1 MESQQETSH
10 DILESLLQELVER
23 EEDFSFYISLCL
35 RLLTRSPQHGWD
47 VKAFMRGLEPEDMAA
62 PRDPAELRT
71 NPKFLESEWLMGK
84 YSILLEAFD
93 EAGTSHH
100 ISTAAPKDTTLA
112 GYDLRI
118 LWKIV
123 NAHYSSYFEPDP
135 RRRVTCAIEGLV
147 GKDYSVEDLTRDLQD
162 YLDRHACLF
171 KPPDLCRELA
181 NQGKDLAFFADLGIR
196 LLESVTWPVDDLRS
210 FLQEIG
216 SEDVV
221 SPVGIP
227 KLDWQ
232 ELFRTSDDEI
242 FADSE
247 RLMQKY
253 SILAD
258 TLGELSSPAYSQVDL
273 AARVAHAQYELFFE
287 REGQT
292 RLLKALRILLSEDY
306 TADMLCTD
314 AAAYL
319 AASQDNR

>member
-1 MESQQETSH
+1 MEPQQETSH

-35 RLLTRSPQHGWD
+35 RLLARSPQHGWD

-62 PRDPAELRT
+62 PRDPAELHT

-93 EAGTSHH
+93 EAVTSRH

-123 NAHYSSYFEPDP
+123 HAHYSSYFEPDP
-135 RRRVTCAIEGLV
+135 CRRVTCAVEGLV

-162 YLDRHACLF
+162 YLDRHACLL
-171 KPPDLCRELA
+171 KLPDLCRELA
-181 NQGKDLAFFADLGIR
+181 DQGKDLAFFADLGVR
-196 LLESVTWPVDDLRS
+196 LLEPVTWPVDDLRS

-216 SEDVV
+216 SETIVEPVALPRLGWHQVYRTHENDVF
-221 SPVGIP
+221 S
-227 KLDWQ
+227 
-232 ELFRTSDDEI
+232 
-242 FADSE
+242 DSE
-247 RLMQKY
+247 QLLQKY

-258 TLGELSSPAYSQVDL
+258 TLGELNSPTYSQVDL
-273 AARVAHAQYELFFE
+273 ASRVARAQYELFFSRKPQE
-287 REGQT
+287 RI
-292 RLLKALRILLSEDY
+292 LAALRHLISDEYPAETLHRQLLDF
-306 TADMLCTD
+306 
-314 AAAYL
+314 L
-319 AASQDNR
+319 ATP

>member
-1 MESQQETSH
+1 MEPQQETSH

-35 RLLTRSPQHGWD
+35 RLLARSPQHGWD

-93 EAGTSHH
+93 EAGTSRH
-100 ISTAAPKDTTLA
+100 ISTATPKDTTLT

-123 NAHYSSYFEPDP
+123 HAHYSSYFEPDP
-135 RRRVTCAIEGLV
+135 RRRVTCALEGLV

-162 YLDRHACLF
+162 YLDRHACLL
-171 KPPDLCRELA
+171 KLRDLCRELA
-181 NQGKDLAFFADLGIR
+181 DRGKDLAFFADLGVR
-196 LLESVTWPVDDLRS
+196 LLEHVTWPVDDLRS

-216 SEDVV
+216 SETVVEPVALPRLGWHQVYRTHENDVF
-221 SPVGIP
+221 S
-227 KLDWQ
+227 
-232 ELFRTSDDEI
+232 
-242 FADSE
+242 DSE
-247 RLMQKY
+247 QLLQKY

-258 TLGELSSPAYSQVDL
+258 TLGELNSPAYSQVDL
-273 AARVAHAQYELFFE
+273 AARVARAQYKLFFE

-292 RLLKALRILLSEDY
+292 RLLRALRILLSEDY
-306 TADMLCTD
+306 TAGMLCTD
-314 AAAYL
+314 AEAYL
-319 AASQDNR
+319 ADR

>member
-10 DILESLLQELVER
+10 DILESLLQEFVER

-35 RLLTRSPQHGWD
+35 RLLARSPKHGWD

-62 PRDPAELRT
+62 PRDPAKLRT

-93 EAGTSHH
+93 EAVTSHH
-100 ISTAAPKDTTLA
+100 ISTAAPKGTTLT

-123 NAHYSSYFEPDP
+123 HAHYSSYFEPDP
-135 RRRVTCAIEGLV
+135 RKCVTCAVEGLV
-147 GKDYSVEDLTRDLQD
+147 GKDYSVEDLTGDLQD
-162 YLDRHACLF
+162 YLDRHACLL
-171 KPPDLCRELA
+171 KLPDLCRELA
-181 NQGKDLAFFADLGIR
+181 DQGKDLAFFADLGIR

-210 FLQEIG
+210 FLQDIG

-221 SPVGIP
+221 NPVGIP
-227 KLDWQ
+227 KLDWH

-247 RLMQKY
+247 QLMQKY

-273 AARVAHAQYELFFE
+273 ASRIARAQYELFFSRKPQE
-287 REGQT
+287 RI
-292 RLLKALRILLSEDY
+292 LAALRHLISDEYPAETLHRQLLDF
-306 TADMLCTD
+306 
-314 AAAYL
+314 L
-319 AASQDNR
+319 ATP

>member
-1 MESQQETSH
+1 
-10 DILESLLQELVER
+10 
-23 EEDFSFYISLCL
+23 
-35 RLLTRSPQHGWD
+35 
-47 VKAFMRGLEPEDMAA
+47 MRGLEPEDMAA
-62 PRDPAELRT
+62 PHDPAELRT

-84 YSILLEAFD
+84 YSVLLEAFD
-93 EAGTSHH
+93 EAVTSHH
-100 ISTAAPKDTTLA
+100 ISTAAPRDTTLA

-162 YLDRHACLF
+162 YLDRHACLL
-171 KPPDLCRELA
+171 KLPDLCRELA
-181 NQGKDLAFFADLGIR
+181 DQGKDLAFFADLGIR

-221 SPVGIP
+221 NPVGIP
-227 KLDWQ
+227 KLDWH

-273 AARVAHAQYELFFE
+273 ASRVARAQYELFFSRKPQE
-287 REGQT
+287 HI
-292 RLLKALRILLSEDY
+292 LAALRHLISDDYPAETLHRQLLDF
-306 TADMLCTD
+306 
-314 AAAYL
+314 L
-319 AASQDNR
+319 ATP

>member
-1 MESQQETSH
+1 MEPQQETSH

-23 EEDFSFYISLCL
+23 EEDFSFYVSLCL
-35 RLLTRSPQHGWD
+35 RLFARSPQHGWD

-62 PRDPAELRT
+62 PRNPAKLRT

-93 EAGTSHH
+93 EAGTSRH

-135 RRRVTCAIEGLV
+135 RRRVTCAVEGLV
-147 GKDYSVEDLTRDLQD
+147 GKDYSVEDLTGDLQD
-162 YLDRHACLF
+162 YLDRHACLL
-171 KPPDLCRELA
+171 KLPDLCRELA
-181 NQGKDLAFFADLGIR
+181 DQGKDLAFFTDLGVR
-196 LLESVTWPVDDLRS
+196 LLKPVTWPVDDLRS

-216 SEDVV
+216 SETVVEPVALPRLGWHQVYRTHENDVF
-221 SPVGIP
+221 S
-227 KLDWQ
+227 
-232 ELFRTSDDEI
+232 
-242 FADSE
+242 DSE
-247 RLMQKY
+247 QLLQKY

-273 AARVAHAQYELFFE
+273 AARVAHAQYKLFFE

-292 RLLKALRILLSEDY
+292 RLLRALRILLSEDY

-314 AAAYL
+314 AEAYL
-319 AASQDNR
+319 ADR

>member
-23 EEDFSFYISLCL
+23 GEDFSFYISLCL
-35 RLLTRSPQHGWD
+35 RLLARSPKHGWD

-62 PRDPAELRT
+62 PRDPAKLRT

-84 YSILLEAFD
+84 YSVLLEAFD
-93 EAGTSHH
+93 EAVTSHH
-100 ISTAAPKDTTLA
+100 ISTAAPRDTTLA
-112 GYDLRI
+112 GYDHRI

-162 YLDRHACLF
+162 FLDRHACLL
-171 KPPDLCRELA
+171 KLPDLCRELA
-181 NQGKDLAFFADLGIR
+181 DQGKDLAFFADLGIR

-216 SEDVV
+216 SETVVEPVALPRLGWHQVYRTHENDVF
-221 SPVGIP
+221 S
-227 KLDWQ
+227 
-232 ELFRTSDDEI
+232 
-242 FADSE
+242 DSE
-247 RLMQKY
+247 QLLQKY

-258 TLGELSSPAYSQVDL
+258 TLGELNSPAYSQVDL

-292 RLLKALRILLSEDY
+292 RILKALRILLSEDY
-306 TADMLCTD
+306 TADMLCAD
-314 AAAYL
+314 AEAYL
-319 AASQDNR
+319 ADR

>member
-1 MESQQETSH
+1 
-10 DILESLLQELVER
+10 
-23 EEDFSFYISLCL
+23 
-35 RLLTRSPQHGWD
+35 
-47 VKAFMRGLEPEDMAA
+47 MRGLEPEDMAA

-93 EAGTSHH
+93 EAVTSHH

-123 NAHYSSYFEPDP
+123 HAHYSSYFEPDP
-135 RRRVTCAIEGLV
+135 RRRVTCAVEGLV
-147 GKDYSVEDLTRDLQD
+147 GKDYSVEDLTGDLQD
-162 YLDRHACLF
+162 YLDRHACLL
-171 KPPDLCRELA
+171 KLPDLCRELA
-181 NQGKDLAFFADLGIR
+181 DQGKDLAFFTDLGIR
-196 LLESVTWPVDDLRS
+196 LLKPVTWPVDDLRS

-221 SPVGIP
+221 NPVGIP
-227 KLDWQ
+227 KLDWH

-247 RLMQKY
+247 WLMQKY

-273 AARVAHAQYELFFE
+273 ASRIARAQYELFFSRKPQE
-287 REGQT
+287 RI
-292 RLLKALRILLSEDY
+292 LAALRHLISDEYPAETLHRQLLDF
-306 TADMLCTD
+306 
-314 AAAYL
+314 L
-319 AASQDNR
+319 ATP

>member
-71 NPKFLESEWLMGK
+71 NPRFLESEWLMGK

-93 EAGTSHH
+93 EAVTFHH
-100 ISTAAPKDTTLA
+100 ISTAALRDTTLA

-147 GKDYSVEDLTRDLQD
+147 GKDYSIEDLTRDLQD
-162 YLDRHACLF
+162 YLDQHACLL
-171 KPPDLCRELA
+171 KLPDLCRELVD
-181 NQGKDLAFFADLGIR
+181 QGKDLAFFADLGIR

-221 SPVGIP
+221 NPVGIP
-227 KLDWQ
+227 KLDWH

-273 AARVAHAQYELFFE
+273 ASRVARAQYELFFSRKPQE
-287 REGQT
+287 HI
-292 RLLKALRILLSEDY
+292 LAALRHLMSDDYPAETLHRQLLDF
-306 TADMLCTD
+306 
-314 AAAYL
+314 L
-319 AASQDNR
+319 ATP

>member
-35 RLLTRSPQHGWD
+35 RLLARSPQHGWD

-62 PRDPAELRT
+62 PRDPAKLRT

-93 EAGTSHH
+93 EAVTSHH
-100 ISTAAPKDTTLA
+100 ISAAAPKDTTLA
-112 GYDLRI
+112 GYDLRV

-147 GKDYSVEDLTRDLQD
+147 GKDYSVEDLTGDLQD
-162 YLDRHACLF
+162 YLDRHACLL
-171 KPPDLCRELA
+171 KLRDLCRELA
-181 NQGKDLAFFADLGIR
+181 DRGKDLAFFTDLGVR
-196 LLESVTWPVDDLRS
+196 LLEHVTWPVDDLRS

-216 SEDVV
+216 SETTVEPVALPRLGWHQVYRTHENDVF
-221 SPVGIP
+221 S
-227 KLDWQ
+227 
-232 ELFRTSDDEI
+232 
-242 FADSE
+242 DSE
-247 RLMQKY
+247 QLLQKY

-273 AARVAHAQYELFFE
+273 AARVAHAQYELFFAC
-287 REGQT
+287 EGQS

-314 AAAYL
+314 AEAYL
-319 AASQDNR
+319 AASQDNP

>member
-1 MESQQETSH
+1 MDSQQETSH

-35 RLLTRSPQHGWD
+35 RLLARSPQHGWD
-47 VKAFMRGLEPEDMAA
+47 VKAFMRGLEPEDMAV
-62 PRDPAELRT
+62 PHDPAELRA

-93 EAGTSHH
+93 EAGTSRH
-100 ISTAAPKDTTLA
+100 ISTAAPTDTTLT

-123 NAHYSSYFEPDP
+123 HAHYSSYFEPDP
-135 RRRVTCAIEGLV
+135 RRRVTCAVEGLV
-147 GKDYSVEDLTRDLQD
+147 GKDYSVEDLTDDLQD
-162 YLDRHACLF
+162 YLDRYACLL
-171 KPPDLCRELA
+171 KLPDLCRELA
-181 NQGKDLAFFADLGIR
+181 DRGKDLAFFTGLGVR
-196 LLESVTWPVDDLRS
+196 LLKPVTWPVDDLRS

-221 SPVGIP
+221 TPVGIP
-227 KLDWQ
+227 KLDWH

-273 AARVAHAQYELFFE
+273 AARIARAQYELFFSRKPQE
-287 REGQT
+287 RI
-292 RLLKALRILLSEDY
+292 LAALRHLISDEYPAETLHRQLLD
-306 TADMLCTD
+306 C
-314 AAAYL
+314 L
-319 AASQDNR
+319 ATP